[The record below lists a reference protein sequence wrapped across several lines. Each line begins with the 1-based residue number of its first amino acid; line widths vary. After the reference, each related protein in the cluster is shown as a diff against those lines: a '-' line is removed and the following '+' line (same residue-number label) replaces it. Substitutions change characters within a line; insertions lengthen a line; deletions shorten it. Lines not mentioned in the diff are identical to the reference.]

1 MRRILFSLWLV
12 VLLLLAQPHGYK
24 AVVAAAHDG
33 WSGVG
38 AEELTPALIAPQ
50 TRQAEIAAIESYA
63 RGLDRHMRRSARAAR
78 YFADTS
84 SYERQNARARWQE
97 FRTKAA
103 LDKAWRDG
111 KTYTSSNVWLNPT
124 GSPVVALFTY
134 SSPSGDWAQYVTNY
148 YRSDG
153 TLAKSS
159 SELRTFMGELIV
171 IRERLYDARGKLIRE
186 QTRYLDLKTRKPRR
200 VREGDFMDRE
210 APLYAKTGELPFY
223 NLLKKR

>member
-1 MRRILFSLWLV
+1 MRRILFSLWPL

-24 AVVAAAHDG
+24 AVAVAAAHDL
-33 WSGVG
+33 WSSVG
-38 AEELTPALIAPQ
+38 AGLTPSLIAPQ

-63 RGLDRHMRRSARAAR
+63 RGLDRHMRRSAGAAR

-84 SYERQNARARWQE
+84 SYEGQNARARWQE
-97 FRTKAA
+97 FRTKTA
-103 LDKAWRDG
+103 LDKAWRDA

-124 GSPVVALFTY
+124 GEPVVALFTY

-159 SELRTFMGELIV
+159 SELRTFMGDLIV
-171 IRERLYDARGKLIRE
+171 IRARLYDARGKLIRE
-186 QTRYLDLKTRKPRR
+186 QNRYLDLKTRKPRR
-200 VREGDFMDRE
+200 VKAGDFMDRE